1 MLMKVRPI
9 IQLREFEEKP
19 GKNEKVTFL
28 KLCSK
33 NCPNCD
39 TKRMTCCKNNS

>member
-1 MLMKVRPI
+1 MLMQVKPI
-9 IQLREFEEKP
+9 TFGKLETKP
-19 GKNEKVTFL
+19 GKNEKTTFL

-39 TKRMTCCKNNS
+39 TKRMTCCKK